1 MKVDCGPGKIMVSKW
16 SLKPDRKYNRRLIWG
31 LSWIGCHVWGGGGLA
46 EGNDRRVTNE
56 QFPLSQISRDIYF
69 GIDFRPV

>member
-1 MKVDCGPGKIMVSKW
+1 MGSVLDWMSRV
-16 SLKPDRKYNRRLIWG
+16 
-31 LSWIGCHVWGGGGLA
+31 GGGLA